1 MQEEIDFLEAVI
13 RKNKI
18 LTSDGPYGQKQHDYS
33 DPLIK
38 ALKIID
44 DQKSRIIQLEELIS
58 EKD

>member
-1 MQEEIDFLEAVI
+1 VI
-13 RKNKI
+13 RNNKI
-18 LTSDGPYGQKQHDYS
+18 LISDGPYGQKQHDYS